1 MDSSSI
7 SNGFFQRLLRKTGG
21 WYILAVITLA
31 QLLSFPA
38 AALGVVIVQTNAKFT
53 PEQLTSAI
61 WFEILLLII
70 GFMILLVVTQF
81 LTKDAN
87 TRLGKRFSHQ
97 TLPIGTKEESSA
109 WYQISHISWQFGAA
123 NLTVAALVFVL
134 PLLVFLSA
142 VQKATYDQILYTLFG
157 SAISVLSMVILTVLL
172 IERMIMPAREALIP
186 ISFENQIAGATSARI
201 FFKFQTVILALIIVS
216 ILLIAPLGYHMAYT
230 ILYEEVGSLQ
240 VLEQL
245 RSFFLIA
252 SALAIGLGFGLSF
265 LLSRSVSTPINQLI
279 EIFQKVEQGD
289 LKQRAKII
297 STDEIGGLTIY
308 FNRMLSRLEQFQR
321 NLEAQVAERTAQL
334 EATSEVGRVAS
345 SILDPDEL
353 ISNVVN
359 LITNKLGYYYT
370 ALFII
375 EDSGTW
381 AELAYASGHAGSILK
396 ERRHKLPVAS
406 NSMVGYAISNRKARI
421 ALDVGEESIR
431 FDNPL
436 LPDTRSEIA
445 LPLIVGNHVI
455 GALDVQSKAEAA
467 FKSSDIDVLQ
477 NMANQ
482 VAIAIENARLFQS
495 SQILLDEMK
504 STNQKY
510 LLSSWSE
517 ITRTEGKIEYQTKSP
532 ISPEEKLFS
541 AEVPLSVRDQIL
553 GDLIIQGDE
562 EWSAEQKRL
571 LEAVATQAA
580 FALENA
586 RLLNESQQT
595 ALRERIA
602 SGITERIWS
611 SQSIDGILQT
621 AVRELG
627 RALEASE
634 ATIELST
641 KEQDK
646 L

>member
-1 MDSSSI
+1 MDNTSQ
-7 SNGFFQRLLRKTGG
+7 SNGIFQRLLRKTGG
-21 WYILAVITLA
+21 WYILTIIAMA

-38 AALGVVIVQTNAKFT
+38 AALGVVVVQTNAKYS

-61 WFEILLLII
+61 WVEFILLII
-70 GFMILLVVTQF
+70 GFVLLLGVTHL
-81 LTKDAN
+81 LTRDAN
-87 TRLGKRFSHQ
+87 SRLSKRFSHK
-97 TLPIGTKEESSA
+97 TLPVGTAEETNA
-109 WYQISHISWQFGAA
+109 WRQISQISWRFGAA
-123 NLTVAALVFVL
+123 NLTVSALVFVL
-134 PLLVFLSA
+134 PLLVYLSN
-142 VQKATYDQILYTLFG
+142 VQKATYDQILYTIFG
-157 SAISVLSMVILTVLL
+157 SGVAVLSMVILTVLL
-172 IERMIMPAREALIP
+172 IEIMIIPAREALIP
-186 ISFENQIAGATSARI
+186 PSFENQIAGATSARI
-201 FFKFQTVILALIIVS
+201 FFKFQSVILALILVS

-230 ILYEEVGSLQ
+230 ILYEEIGSLE
-240 VLEQL
+240 VFEQL
-245 RSFFLIA
+245 RSLFLIA
-252 SALAIGLGFGLSF
+252 SALAITLGFGLSF

-279 EIFQKVEQGD
+279 EVFQKVEQGD
-289 LKQRAKII
+289 LKQRAKVI

-321 NLEAQVAERTAQL
+321 NLESQVAERTAQL
-334 EATSEVGRVAS
+334 EATNEVGRVAS

-359 LITNKLGYYYT
+359 LITDKFGYYYT

-381 AELAYASGHAGSILK
+381 AELAYATGRAGSILK
-396 ERRHKLPVAS
+396 ERHHRLAVAS
-406 NSMVGYAISNRKARI
+406 NSMVGYAITNRRARI
-421 ALDVGEESIR
+421 ALDVGDESIR

-445 LPLIVGNHVI
+445 LPLVVGDHVI
-455 GALDVQSKAEAA
+455 GALDVQSKTESA
-467 FKSSDIDVLQ
+467 FGASDIDVLQ

-495 SQILLDEMK
+495 SQILLDEMR

-510 LLSSWSE
+510 MVSSWSE
-517 ITRTEGKIEYQTKSP
+517 ITRSAGKIEYQTRSP
-532 ISPEEKLFS
+532 VSPEEKLYT
-541 AEVPLSVRDQIL
+541 AEIPLSVRDQIL
-553 GDLIIQGDE
+553 GDLIVQGDE
-562 EWSAEQKRL
+562 EWSPEQKRL

-641 KEQDK
+641 EEQG
-646 L
+646 